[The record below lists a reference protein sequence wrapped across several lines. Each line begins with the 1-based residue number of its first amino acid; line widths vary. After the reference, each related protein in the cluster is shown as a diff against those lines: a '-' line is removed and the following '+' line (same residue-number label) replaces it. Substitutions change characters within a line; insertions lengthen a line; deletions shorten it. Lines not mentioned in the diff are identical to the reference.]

1 MEAQSRSH
9 SSVAIIDQTV
19 SPPAQNSYVE
29 ALTPSLT
36 IFGDRAFREV
46 IKVKWSDKAGPLIWQ
61 SCCPFKK
68 SRKHQK
74 SLFLSETTEESYGG
88 IE

>member
-46 IKVKWSDKAGPLIWQ
+46 IKVKLSDKAGPLI
-61 SCCPFKK
+61 
-68 SRKHQK
+68 
-74 SLFLSETTEESYGG
+74 
-88 IE
+88 